1 MIIITMGVSGSGKT
15 TIGRCLATVLGWP
28 FYDGDDFHPQANVD
42 KMAQGMPLTDADREP
57 WLQAM
62 HEHIATL
69 IRRGENAV
77 LACSALKRAYR
88 RQIVG
93 TLKQVHFVYLRGSF
107 DLIQSRLAAR
117 QGHFMPSD
125 LLASQFDTLEEPE
138 HAVTV
143 DVTYTPA
150 EIVEHIRQALAL
162 PRGTA

>member
-1 MIIITMGVSGSGKT
+1 
-15 TIGRCLATVLGWP
+15 
-28 FYDGDDFHPQANVD
+28 
-42 KMAQGMPLTDADREP
+42 
-57 WLQAM
+57 M

-77 LACSALKRAYR
+77 LTCSALKRAYR